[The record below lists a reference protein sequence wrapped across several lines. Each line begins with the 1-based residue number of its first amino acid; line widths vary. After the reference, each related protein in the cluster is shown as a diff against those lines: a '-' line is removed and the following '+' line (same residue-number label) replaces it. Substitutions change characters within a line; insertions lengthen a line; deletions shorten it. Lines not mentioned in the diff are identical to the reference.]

1 MSKKKNRRNF
11 EINRNIVKPEVNL
24 NIKTEIIPEERPVI
38 NLETFDEQDYE
49 EWKKVEIEILRDIN
63 GNCICIGSREFIN
76 ENISVLPILTIPN
89 KPYQMIRAEAI
100 KNANILKSIGNINFK
115 FAVNHT
121 TFEFKLL
128 SYDINSKKTLIQKVT
143 KYPMEQVVF
152 NLLAGKVLNEIRID
166 GNNCCYEPILKEV
179 SVDIN
184 DITISSKNIESA
196 IIKTSC
202 INMKLD
208 EYFRLE
214 RLIEFEKQDLEV
226 ELKNNNSEI
235 FLVIA
240 EAIRKE
246 MSVER
251 ICEIT
256 KIDKYFIG
264 SVYKIIKI
272 EKELSLNYMSYK
284 LLSKAMNI
292 GLSLNSISYL
302 SGKEIKDLERIISK
316 NSI

>member
-1 MSKKKNRRNF
+1 
-11 EINRNIVKPEVNL
+11 
-24 NIKTEIIPEERPVI
+24 
-38 NLETFDEQDYE
+38 
-49 EWKKVEIEILRDIN
+49 
-63 GNCICIGSREFIN
+63 
-76 ENISVLPILTIPN
+76 
-89 KPYQMIRAEAI
+89 
-100 KNANILKSIGNINFK
+100 
-115 FAVNHT
+115 
-121 TFEFKLL
+121 
-128 SYDINSKKTLIQKVT
+128 
-143 KYPMEQVVF
+143 MEQVVF
-152 NLLAGKVLNEIRID
+152 NLVVGKVLNEIRID